1 MPDRLVFDAHTHL
14 FNASYLVRELVAMG
28 WHHLVHDHARPLPA
42 RSTLAPPD
50 PQVGTELQAILK
62 NVVQWASETRRSLV
76 APPSEHLETV
86 REATSSLASG
96 EVATIPLGMDIFY
109 MFHQDQAAGSGGPPS
124 PRPSASERPE
134 RFESFGRALAKV
146 LLPGRA
152 EGRAVGSDDESLLRW
167 FRDAVDS
174 VEKATFEEAGA
185 DPDVC
190 VSPGFRSH
198 ALELIALERDNRG
211 RVFPFFP
218 VDPRRPGIYDIVT
231 RGAGITDDG
240 KPLVSPAGPFYG
252 VKLYTRLGYKP
263 SDPRL
268 LDVLR
273 YCSDKCVPVT
283 VHASPLGFPPG
294 KAWRYASYANPADWR
309 EVLLREDCR
318 ELKVNF
324 AHFGQIPGASTWPWA
339 DQIEE
344 MMKDDQL
351 APRVFADIAC
361 FTSESDHRMV
371 LDRYRR
377 SSAIRECL
385 MYGSDYDVMGVS
397 MFPGS
402 LEPLSRY
409 VKQTK
414 NIWGEVDGAMDRMAI
429 QNPLRFLGIASA
441 Q

>member
-1 MPDRLVFDAHTHL
+1 
-14 FNASYLVRELVAMG
+14 
-28 WHHLVHDHARPLPA
+28 
-42 RSTLAPPD
+42 
-50 PQVGTELQAILK
+50 
-62 NVVQWASETRRSLV
+62 
-76 APPSEHLETV
+76 
-86 REATSSLASG
+86 
-96 EVATIPLGMDIFY
+96 MDIFY
-109 MFHQDQAAGSGGPPS
+109 MFHEDQAAGSSAHRS
-124 PRPSASERPE
+124 PRASPSTRPE
-134 RFESFGRALAKV
+134 RFESFSRALAKV
-146 LLPGRA
+146 MLPGGV
-152 EGRAVGSDDESLLRW
+152 EGRAARADEESLPRW

-174 VEKATFEEAGA
+174 VEKATLDEAGA

-198 ALELIALERDNRG
+198 ALELIELERDNKG

-231 RGAGITDDG
+231 RGTGITDDG
-240 KPLVSPAGPFYG
+240 RPLVSSTGPFYG
-252 VKLYTRLGYKP
+252 VKLYTRLGYHP

-268 LDVLR
+268 LDVLG
-273 YCSDKCVPVT
+273 YCSDRCVPVT

-294 KAWRYASYANPADWR
+294 RAWRYASYANPADWR

-318 ELKVNF
+318 GLKVNF

-344 MMKDDQL
+344 LMNDDRL
-351 APRVFADIAC
+351 ASRVFADIAC

-377 SSAIRECL
+377 SSAVRECL

-397 MFPGS
+397 LFPNS
-402 LEPLSRY
+402 ARPLSRY
-409 VKQTK
+409 VEQAGSV
-414 NIWGEVDGAMDRMAI
+414 WGEVDGAIDRMAI
-429 QNPLRFLGIASA
+429 RNPLRFLGIVGV